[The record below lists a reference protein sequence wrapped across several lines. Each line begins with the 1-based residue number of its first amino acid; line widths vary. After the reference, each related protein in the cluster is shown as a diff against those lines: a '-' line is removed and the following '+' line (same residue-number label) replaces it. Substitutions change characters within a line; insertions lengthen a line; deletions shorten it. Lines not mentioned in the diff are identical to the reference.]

1 MKEQWKEIDDYNGY
15 SVSNT
20 GKVKSFRR
28 KNNKEK
34 GLILKQETTYK
45 GYKQVCLYKDGKKHQ
60 KLVHRLVAEAFIPN
74 PDNKP
79 EINHKDTDKTNNT
92 IFNLEW
98 NTSSENTIHAYKNG
112 LYDNLKKSLSIVG
125 PNRHPPV
132 RVVET
137 GKIYRSQRELSKE
150 LDLCEQS
157 VSRCL
162 KGGSKSTK
170 GYHFEYIDK
179 ED

>member
-20 GKVKSFRR
+20 GKIKSFRR
-28 KNNKEK
+28 KSNKEK
-34 GLILKQETTYK
+34 GLILKQETSYR
-45 GYKQVCLYKDGKKHQ
+45 GYKQVSLYKDGKKHQ
-60 KLVHRLVAEAFIPN
+60 KFVHRLVAEAFIPN

-79 EINHKDTDKTNNT
+79 EVNHKDTDKTNNAVS
-92 IFNLEW
+92 NLEW

-112 LYDNLKKSLSIVG
+112 LYDNLKESLSIAG

-150 LDLCEQS
+150 LNLCEQC

-170 GYHFEYIDK
+170 GYHFEYVDK

>member
-1 MKEQWKEIDDYNGY
+1 MKEQWKEINGYDGY

-20 GKVKSFRR
+20 GKIKSFRR
-28 KNNKEK
+28 KSYKEN
-34 GLILKQETTYK
+34 GLTLTPETSYK
-45 GYKQVCLYKDGKKHQ
+45 GYEQVSLYKDGKKHQ

-74 PDNKP
+74 PENKP
-79 EINHKDTDKTNNT
+79 EVNHKDTDKSNNKVS
-92 IFNLEW
+92 NLEW
-98 NTSSENTIHAYKNG
+98 STSSENTIHAYKNG
-112 LYDNLKKSLSIVG
+112 LYDNLKESLSISG

-137 GKIYRSQRELSKE
+137 GKIYRSQRELSNE
-150 LDLCEQS
+150 LNLCEQS

-170 GYHFEYIDK
+170 GYHFEYVK